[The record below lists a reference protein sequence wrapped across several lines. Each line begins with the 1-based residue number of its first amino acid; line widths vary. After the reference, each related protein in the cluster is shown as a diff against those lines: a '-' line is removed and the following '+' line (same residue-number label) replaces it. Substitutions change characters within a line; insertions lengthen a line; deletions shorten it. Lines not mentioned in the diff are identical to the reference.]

1 MKISLINHGCAK
13 NLVDAELMLG
23 ILSKKGYTVSIDDT
37 DADIIVVN
45 TCSFIHDAEKESVQ
59 SILQMIEAG
68 KRVIVT
74 GCLSQKY
81 SQELKTAIPEL
92 AGMIGTSNLNDIV
105 TVIDKIT
112 KGDGFTSYIEENPKY
127 IYPEDIERQQITVGA
142 SSYLKIGE
150 GCNYNCGY
158 CIIPKLRGK
167 YTSRPI
173 ENIVKEAKSLVEKGV
188 TEIILIA
195 QDTTSYG
202 IDLYGKT
209 ALPELLCELNK
220 IENLSWI
227 RIMYAYPTNM
237 TDELLD
243 TIAKL
248 EKVVKYIDIPLQHSH
263 PRVLESM
270 KRPVLNYRELIQK
283 IRDKIPNVS
292 VRTSLIVGYPG
303 ETEEEFED
311 LCSFVKDVK
320 FDRMGAFEYSREKNT
335 YSYDLKPQI
344 TSKVKKQRLDK
355 IMKIQQKISLENNQ
369 KYINTDLKC
378 IVEGYTDDG
387 VVILRSEHDAPEID
401 GLVYA
406 KADRQVVPG
415 DIELVEIK
423 KADEYDLF
431 GNII

>member
-13 NLVDAELMLG
+13 NLVDAELMMG
-23 ILSKKGYTVSIDDT
+23 ILSSKGYDVTIEDEN
-37 DADIIVVN
+37 ADIVIVN

-59 SILQMIEAG
+59 SILQLTELG
-68 KRVIVT
+68 KKVIVT

-81 SQELKTAIPEL
+81 SKELKTAIPEL
-92 AGMIGTSNLNDIV
+92 AGMIGTSDLNEIV
-105 TVIDKIT
+105 TVIDKIA
-112 KGDGFTSYIEENPKY
+112 KGEGYTSIIRENPKY
-127 IYPEDIERQQITVGA
+127 IYPENVERQQITVGA
-142 SSYLKIGE
+142 SSYIKIGE

-167 YTSRPI
+167 YTSRSI
-173 ENIVKEAKSLVEKGV
+173 ENIYKEAKQLSEKGV
-188 TEIILIA
+188 SEIILIA

-202 IDLYGKT
+202 IDLYGKPM
-209 ALPELLCELNK
+209 LDKLLTELNK
-220 IENLSWI
+220 IDEISWI

-248 EKVVKYIDIPLQHSH
+248 EKVVKYIDIPLQHSN
-263 PRVLESM
+263 PRVLKSM
-270 KRPVLNYRELIQK
+270 KRPVLDYRALIQK

-311 LCSFVKDVK
+311 LCRFVKDVK

-344 TSKVKKQRLDK
+344 SSKTKKQRLDK
-355 IMKIQQKISLENNQ
+355 IMKIQQQISYEKNQ
-369 KYINTDLKC
+369 KYINTTLKC
-378 IVEGYTDDG
+378 IVEGYTNDG

-406 KADRQVVPG
+406 KSNRQVIPG
-415 DIELVEIK
+415 DIELVEINH
-423 KADEYDLF
+423 ADEYDLF